1 LSANG
6 RAALGD
12 QDGHSLVVI
21 AHNTRV
27 FKGDRQLLQHGTFPC
42 LEMPPLHCVAGGR
55 FQPLAVWRIS
65 PTIQDRGSSISQ
77 RRRVG
82 CERRV
87 RRECARSKATQKE
100 PAMAT
105 TKDYSGALF
114 KNSRKDEG
122 GPNAPDYTGDVLI
135 AGVRYRLA
143 GWMKERARQ
152 VPVALS

>member
-1 LSANG
+1 
-6 RAALGD
+6 
-12 QDGHSLVVI
+12 
-21 AHNTRV
+21 
-27 FKGDRQLLQHGTFPC
+27 
-42 LEMPPLHCVAGGR
+42 
-55 FQPLAVWRIS
+55 
-65 PTIQDRGSSISQ
+65 
-77 RRRVG
+77 
-82 CERRV
+82 
-87 RRECARSKATQKE
+87 
-100 PAMAT
+100 MAT